1 VVRALPRRWA
11 GEVGAGFTVVAEE
24 VKRLANRTATATED
38 VAQQTH
44 AIGEDIG
51 QVASAVLHFQEI
63 IQQIEVIQNQLTSAI
78 ESQTTDLTDQGAP
91 ITL

>member
-1 VVRALPRRWA
+1 
-11 GEVGAGFTVVAEE
+11 VGAGFTVVAEE

-51 QVASAVLHFQEI
+51 QVAAVVQHFQEI
-63 IQQIEVIQNQLTSAI
+63 IQQVEVIQNQLTSTI
-78 ESQTTDLTDQGAP
+78 ESQATDFSNDGAP
-91 ITL
+91 GPTL